1 MTNILLDFETDLET
15 VEAEIAEL
23 RRSDDVSADGIIKRL
38 ASLQKERDKQLRQI
52 YKQLSDWQI
61 CQVARHPNRP
71 QTHDYIR
78 VLITDFVEMAGDRL
92 YSEDRAIIAGIGHF
106 GGTAVAVCGHQKG
119 SDTNDRLQNNFGMP
133 HPEGYRKVLRIMDLA
148 DKFGLPLISF
158 VDTPGAYPGIG
169 AEERGQSSAIGECLR
184 RSAGLRIPFITFII
198 GEGGSGGALAMASGD
213 HTAMLQYSIYSVI
226 SPEGCASILWKDSSR
241 MKDAAENLS
250 LTAAKLKKLALID
263 EIVNE
268 PPGGAHRSPESVM
281 ESVRTSLQQ
290 ALTRLSSFDEEKLVE
305 NRYQRWRHY
314 GRFKEA

>member
-1 MTNILLDFETDLET
+1 
-15 VEAEIAEL
+15 
-23 RRSDDVSADGIIKRL
+23 
-38 ASLQKERDKQLRQI
+38 
-52 YKQLSDWQI
+52 
-61 CQVARHPNRP
+61 
-71 QTHDYIR
+71 
-78 VLITDFVEMAGDRL
+78 
-92 YSEDRAIIAGIGHF
+92 
-106 GGTAVAVCGHQKG
+106 
-119 SDTNDRLQNNFGMP
+119 
-133 HPEGYRKVLRIMDLA
+133 MDLA

-314 GRFKEA
+314 GRFQRSVNPPSSGG